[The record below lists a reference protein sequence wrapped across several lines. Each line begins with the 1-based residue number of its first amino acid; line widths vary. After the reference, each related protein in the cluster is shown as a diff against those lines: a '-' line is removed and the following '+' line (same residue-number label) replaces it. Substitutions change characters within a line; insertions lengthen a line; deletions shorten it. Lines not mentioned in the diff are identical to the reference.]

1 MAAIATTATQK
12 SHALLTGSTGL
23 AYSVAALSERE
34 GTPLPPIEP
43 AQVLAQRVQADVAE
57 RSAGVTYPAVYVY
70 CEGVANE
77 LREKFRTFS
86 GKAAMAMEAR
96 VTHDRLERLTSAL
109 HLYTAAITD
118 VLDTHRGDWGDG
130 MFYAG
135 GYKIDYGAVK
145 HGGRNFVQTARITY
159 ELNVSL

>member
-1 MAAIATTATQK
+1 MAAIATTATAK

-23 AYSVAALSERE
+23 AYTVAAVSERE
-34 GTPLPPIEP
+34 GTPLVLIEP
-43 AQVLAQRVQADVAE
+43 AQVMAQQVQADLAE

-70 CEGVANE
+70 CEGVTNQ

-86 GKAAMAMEAR
+86 GKVSMAMEAR
-96 VTHDRLERLTSAL
+96 VTHDRLERLTPAL
-109 HLYTAAITD
+109 HLYTAAITE
-118 VLDTHRGDWGDG
+118 VLDTHRGDWGNG

-135 GYKIDYGAVK
+135 GYKVEYGPVK